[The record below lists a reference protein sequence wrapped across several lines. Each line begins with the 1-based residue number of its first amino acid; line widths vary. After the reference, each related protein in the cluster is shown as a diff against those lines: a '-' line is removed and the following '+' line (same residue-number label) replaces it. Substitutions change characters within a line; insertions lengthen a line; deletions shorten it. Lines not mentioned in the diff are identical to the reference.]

1 MAEIILGII
10 QRCVEFTGFA
20 EIEVKDTTASGVIIA
35 QAGYFGGWTLYM
47 KEGRVYHEYNWFA
60 LERTNIGAPSALPE
74 GKHTIVCEFIPDEA
88 KPGTGGSSI
97 LIIDGQ
103 KVSEGH
109 IPKTQPFMF
118 SADEGTDVGQD
129 GETNVSPDY
138 KERDNKFSGKIHKV
152 TIELKET
159 TSVQG
164 EKVRKTMHE
173 APTRKALLN

>member
-1 MAEIILGII
+1 MAAAPWACPSRVLLG
-10 QRCVEFTGFA
+10 RRGFSRRTARPTSSRRRARPLGTG
-20 EIEVKDTTASGVIIA
+20 
-35 QAGYFGGWTLYM
+35 
-47 KEGRVYHEYNWFA
+47 FA

-118 SADEGTDVGQD
+118 SADEGTDIGQD

-138 KERDNKFSGKIHKV
+138 KERDNKFTGKIHKV

-159 TSVQG
+159 TSAQG
-164 EKVRKTMHE
+164 EEVRKAMHE
-173 APTRKALLN
+173 APRRKVLPN